1 MKIPQRIRHLVLI
14 TIVVISF
21 IHPGIAQKR
30 SIDLTTHHL
39 RNADST
45 EWSEFTTQPERQL
58 LVKFTAQ
65 RNATAQTL
73 SLRQYDVKQR
83 WDILINDRDIGNLV
97 ADEKDLMAYIPVP
110 DGVLRDGENT
120 LIIKCA
126 AAEPDD
132 IKVGEIALDRRAY
145 FNVFTEANLDVSV
158 FETGLNNLIPA
169 RITVVNDKRSL
180 GKVVGTPP
188 EIVAVRTGYAYT
200 GSGKASLRLPAGK
213 YTIYASR
220 GFEYGVDSAQ
230 VDLRPGDRI
239 KKTLSIKR
247 EVDTKGWI
255 SCDTHVHTVT
265 HSRHGDATEEER
277 VLTIAGEGIELPV
290 ITDHNI
296 NVDLDPAAKA
306 AGVRSYF
313 TPVTGDELTTNV
325 GHFNVF
331 KTKAGTN
338 AIDHRAED
346 WTRIATSINDAE
358 KVVVLNHARDLHNGF
373 RPFDPSRH
381 LSSAG
386 TAKDNWKFPANA
398 MEVINSGSQQT
409 DFMTLYHDWFGTLNR
424 GYFLTPAGAS
434 DSHDVS
440 RYTVGQGRTYIQ
452 GDDNNP
458 AKIDVD
464 LALKNF
470 RDGKV
475 MVSAGLLTRI
485 TVNHTYGPGDL
496 VPAAREVNVTVEV
509 TGPAWTSADHVSL
522 YANGKKIHEH
532 KIHPVKKHVVKWKG
546 SWTVK
551 VPEHDIFLV
560 AIAEGPGQGMPWW
573 PIAKPYQPSS
583 PHWTPK
589 LIGST
594 GAVWIDGDK
603 NGRRNSAYDYAKEIV
618 ESSKGD
624 AGKVIRN
631 LSSFDEAV
639 AMQAAALLWKN
650 GKDLASRDVQRAVK
664 GASEEAR
671 AGFETVINE
680 VAMIK

>member
-14 TIVVISF
+14 TIAVISF
-21 IHPGIAQKR
+21 THPGIAQKR

-110 DGVLRDGENT
+110 DGALREGENT

-126 AAEPDD
+126 STEPDD
-132 IKVGEIALDRRAY
+132 IKVGEITLDRRAY
-145 FNVFTEANLDVSV
+145 FNVFTEANLDISV

-169 RITVVNDKRSL
+169 RITVVTDKRSL
-180 GKVVGTPP
+180 GKVVATPP

-230 VDLRPGDRI
+230 IDLRPGDRI
-239 KKTLSIKR
+239 KKSLSIKR

-255 SCDTHVHTVT
+255 SCDPHVHTAT

-290 ITDHNI
+290 TTDHNI
-296 NVDLDPAAKA
+296 NADLEPAAKA

-338 AIDHRAED
+338 AIDYRAED

-358 KVVVLNHARDLHNGF
+358 KVVVLNHARDIHNGF

-452 GDDNNP
+452 VDDNNP

-485 TVNHTYGPGDL
+485 SVNHTYGPGDL

-509 TGPAWTSADHVSL
+509 SGPAWTSADHVSL

-532 KIHPVKKHVVKWKG
+532 KIHPVKKHIVKWKG

-551 VPEHDIFLV
+551 VPDHDIFLV

-583 PHWTPK
+583 PHWAPK

-618 ESSKGD
+618 ESSRGD
-624 AGKVIRN
+624 VGKVIRN

-639 AMQAAALLWKN
+639 AMQAAALLWKS

-671 AGFETVINE
+671 AGFEMVINE
-680 VAMIK
+680 VAMIR